1 MNVTMNGRI
10 ISEVK
15 SWEKTFGGAAHDLG
29 SSVQQTL
36 DGGYIITGWTRSFG
50 AGYGDLWLIKTDD
63 EGNV

>member
-29 SSVQQTL
+29 SSVQQTP
-36 DGGYIITGWTRSFG
+36 DGGYIITGGTSSFG
-50 AGYGDLWLIKTDD
+50 DDLWLIKTDA